1 MKCNMWISV
10 SSLTAKSP
18 AAHLNSPPQAGR
30 LSHVAMMRDEQTML
44 VVGGYNGVM
53 FGDVLAY
60 RMPQS
65 VVFKNGTEIV
75 EGQHCGLY
83 EDKSK

>member
-1 MKCNMWISV
+1 
-10 SSLTAKSP
+10 
-18 AAHLNSPPQAGR
+18 
-30 LSHVAMMRDEQTML
+30 MRDEQTML